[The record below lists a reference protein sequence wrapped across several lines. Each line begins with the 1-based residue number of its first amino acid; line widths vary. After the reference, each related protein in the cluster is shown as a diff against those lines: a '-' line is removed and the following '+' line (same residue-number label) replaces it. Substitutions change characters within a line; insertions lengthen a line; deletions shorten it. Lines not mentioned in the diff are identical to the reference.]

1 MLVNRQWEDRMR
13 YCLVVSEKAQCA
25 WSMLSQWPLVEKHKH
40 THTCC
45 FFTDKSAGL
54 KWKTS
59 SFPQFP
65 LLSLFAQPLC
75 PSSFDMRLCFAC
87 LWDSLFVLWSDEEAG
102 WWLLLLRVQSCVWNS
117 CLLPTIQ
124 SRPCYAWSFEY
135 WVRHSG
141 FVQSVSKC
149 SNQLKDKLSYSNT
162 LFEFFNESLNVHSL
176 TK

>member
-1 MLVNRQWEDRMR
+1 MATTGQNEVLFGCKWEGPARLVNVKSMASRWET
-13 YCLVVSEKAQCA
+13 QT
-25 WSMLSQWPLVEKHKH
+25 H
-40 THTCC
+40 THC
-45 FFTDKSAGL
+45 FFTNRSAGL

-65 LLSLFAQPLC
+65 PPSLFAQPLS

-102 WWLLLLRVQSCVWNS
+102 WWLLFLRVQSCVWNS

-135 WVRHSG
+135 WVRQTG

-162 LFEFFNESLNVHSL
+162 LSEFS
-176 TK
+176 